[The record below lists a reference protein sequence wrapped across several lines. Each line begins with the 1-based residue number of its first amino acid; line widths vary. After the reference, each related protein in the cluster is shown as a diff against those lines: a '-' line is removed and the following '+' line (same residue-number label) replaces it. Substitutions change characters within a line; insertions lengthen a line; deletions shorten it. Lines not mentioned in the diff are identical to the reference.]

1 MTNSG
6 PSKQW
11 RFFRAGGFDQV
22 KLETGSDLMALDQ
35 LDLKL
40 WVALACPTT
49 GLEFDKAT
57 LVLIDTDKDGRVRA
71 PELIAA
77 VKWAGGLLKNPDD
90 LLKGAPTLRV
100 AAVNDATSE
109 GKLIA
114 SFARQVLGKTET
126 AEITID
132 EAAAAAQTFA
142 AKPFNGD
149 GIVPADS
156 ASDDATKA
164 VINDIIACI
173 GGDADASGKPGVSQ
187 AKVDQF
193 FAEATAYSDWW
204 KKAEGDATVLPLGL
218 NTEAAAAAVKGV
230 KAKVDDYFARC
241 RLAAFDPRAVN
252 ALNRDEKEFL
262 ALGAKDLTA
271 THTDIASF
279 PLAQVG
285 ANQALP
291 LTQGVNPAWAGAI
304 ATLQAAAVKPLLGDK
319 TALTEADWAALLAK
333 LGPFDA
339 WSGGK
344 IGGSVE
350 KLGLKRVREILA
362 TKAKETLAALIAKDK
377 AEEGHAQAV
386 IGINRLAHYNRDL
399 GKLCKNFVNFS
410 DFYGRKDKAIF
421 QAGTLYLDQR
431 SCDLCLTV
439 EDAGRHAAM
448 AALAGTYLAYCDCYR
463 KGTGEKMQIL
473 AAFTGGDS
481 DNLMVGRNGLFFDR
495 KGRDW
500 DATITKIIDNP
511 ISIRQAFFA
520 PYKKVVRMIEEQVA
534 KRAAAA
540 DAAADAQMAAAA
552 KAAASGEAPKPVEP
566 PKQKIDT
573 GTLAAIGLVLTTLL
587 GALGGIFGHILGLA
601 WWQIPLAL
609 IAILLAISAP
619 SMIIAWLKIRRRNL
633 GPILDA
639 NGWAVNAKAKM
650 NVPFGGALT
659 GVAALPPG
667 SQRDLVDPF
676 AEKKS
681 PWPKVIV
688 FVILL
693 VIACLVLNKMGYLY
707 DWTGIGTK
715 RPTQTPTN
723 SVAPAAPA
731 ATTTPAAPAAP
742 TEAPAKPAE
751 NPK

>member
-1 MTNSG
+1 MTNAG

-22 KLETGSDLMALDQ
+22 KLETGADLMALDQ

-57 LVLIDTDKDGRVRA
+57 LALIDTDKDGRVRA

-90 LLKGAPTLRV
+90 LLKGSPTLRV
-100 AAVNDATSE
+100 AAVNDSIAE

-114 SFARQVLGKTET
+114 NFARQVLNKSES
-126 AEITID
+126 AEITVA
-132 EAAAAAQTFA
+132 EAAAAAQVFA

-149 GIVPADS
+149 GVVPADS
-156 ASDDATKA
+156 AGDEATKA
-164 VINDIIACI
+164 VINDIMGCL
-173 GGDADASGKPGVSQ
+173 GPDPDASGKPGVSQ

-193 FAEATAYSDWW
+193 FADAAAYSDWW
-204 KKAEGDATVLPLGL
+204 KKAEGNTALLPLGPS
-218 NTEAAAAAVKGV
+218 TEAAAAAVKAV
-230 KAKVDDYFARC
+230 KVKVDDYFARC
-241 RLAAFDPRAVN
+241 RLAAFDPRALN
-252 ALNRDEKEFL
+252 ALNREEKEFL
-262 ALGAKDLTA
+262 ALAAKDLTVTA
-271 THTDIASF
+271 SEIAGF
-279 PLAQVG
+279 PLARVVAG
-285 ANQALP
+285 APLP
-291 LTQGVNPAWAGAI
+291 LAEGINPAWAAAV
-304 ATLQAAAVKPLLGDK
+304 ATLRTDAVKPLLGDK
-319 TALTEADWAALLAK
+319 TALTEADWTTLVTKLAAY
-333 LGPFDA
+333 DA
-339 WSGGK
+339 WSSTKAGGA
-344 IGGSVE
+344 VE

-362 TKAKETLAALIAKDK
+362 SKAKETLTALIAKDK

-386 IGINRLAHYNRDL
+386 VGLNRLAHYHRDL
-399 GKLCKNFVNFS
+399 SQLCHNFVSFS
-410 DFYGRKDKAIF
+410 DFYGRKNKAIF

-439 EDAGRHAAM
+439 EDAGKHAAM
-448 AALAGTYLAYCDCYR
+448 AGMAGSYLAYCDCFR
-463 KGTGEKMQIL
+463 KGSGEKMQIV

-481 DNLMVGRNGLFFDR
+481 DNLLVGRNGIFFDR

-520 PYKKVVRMIEEQVA
+520 PYKKLVRMIEEMAA
-534 KRAAAA
+534 KRASAA
-540 DAAADAQMAAAA
+540 DAAADAKLAAAA
-552 KAAASGEAPKPVEP
+552 KATVSGEAPKPVEP
-566 PKQKIDT
+566 PKSKFDT
-573 GTLAAIGLVLTTLL
+573 GTLAAIGLVFTTLL
-587 GALGGIFGHILGLA
+587 AALGGIFGKILGLA
-601 WWQIPLAL
+601 WWQIPLAF

-619 SMIIAWLKIRRRNL
+619 SMIIAWLKLRRRNL

-639 NGWAVNAKAKM
+639 NGWAVNARAKM
-650 NVPFGGALT
+650 NVPFGGSLT

-667 SQRDLVDPF
+667 SHRDLVDPF

-688 FVILL
+688 VLVLL
-693 VIACLVLNKMGYLY
+693 VIACLVLNKLGYIY
-707 DWTGIGTK
+707 DWTNGRIGTE
-715 RPTQTPTN
+715 RPTKSQ
-723 SVAPAAPA
+723 SGPAAPA
-731 ATTTPAAPAAP
+731 APTAP

-751 NPK
+751 APK

>member
-40 WVALACPTT
+40 WVALACPTS
-49 GLEFDKAT
+49 GLEFDTAT
-57 LVLIDTDKDGRVRA
+57 LALIDTDKDGRVRA

-90 LLKGAPTLRV
+90 LLKGAPKLRLTI
-100 AAVNDATSE
+100 VNDATSE
-109 GKLIA
+109 GKLIV
-114 SFARQVLGKTET
+114 SFAKQVLGKAET
-126 AEITID
+126 GEITID

-164 VINDIIACI
+164 VINDIISCV
-173 GGDADASGKPGVSQ
+173 GGNADASGKPGVSQ

-193 FAEATAYSDWW
+193 FAEASAYSDWW

-218 NTEAAAAAVKGV
+218 STEAAAAAVKGV
-230 KAKVDDYFARC
+230 KAKVDDFFARC
-241 RLAAFDPRAVN
+241 RLATFDPRSVN

-271 THTDIASF
+271 THADIAGF

-344 IGGSVE
+344 VGGSLE
-350 KLGLKRVREILA
+350 KIGLKRVREILA

-386 IGINRLAHYNRDL
+386 IGLNRLAHYHRDL

-439 EDAGRHAAM
+439 EDAGKHAAM

-500 DATITKIIDNP
+500 DATITKIVDNP

-520 PYKKVVRMIEEQVA
+520 PYKKLVRMIEEQVA

-540 DAAADAQMAAAA
+540 DAAADAKLAEAAR
-552 KAAASGEAPKPVEP
+552 AAASGEAPKVVEP

-619 SMIIAWLKIRRRNL
+619 SMLIAWLKLRRRNL

-639 NGWAVNAKAKM
+639 NGWAINAKAKM
-650 NVPFGGALT
+650 NVPFGGSLT

-688 FVILL
+688 LVILL
-693 VIACLVLNKMGYLY
+693 AVAFAILNKMGFIY
-707 DWTGIGTK
+707 DWTQGRLGTE
-715 RPTQTPTN
+715 RPVKIEKAAPT
-723 SVAPAAPA
+723 PAAS
-731 ATTTPAAPAAP
+731 APAAP
-742 TEAPAKPAE
+742 TDAAAKPAE
-751 NPK
+751 AAK

>member
-1 MTNSG
+1 MANQVTS
-6 PSKQW
+6 PYRW
-11 RFFRAGGFDQV
+11 RIFRAGGFDQV
-22 KLETGSDLMALDQ
+22 KLETGADLMALDQ

-40 WVALACPTT
+40 WVALACPTS
-49 GLEFDKAT
+49 GLEFDKST
-57 LVLIDTDKDGRVRA
+57 LALIDTDKDGRVRA

-90 LLKGAPTLRV
+90 LLKGAPTLRP
-100 AAVNDATSE
+100 AAINDSTPE
-109 GKLIA
+109 GKVIA
-114 SFARQVLGKTET
+114 AFARQVLGKSDS

-164 VINDIIACI
+164 VINDIIACL
-173 GGDADASGKPGVSQ
+173 GPDTDASGKPGVSQ

-193 FAEATAYSDWW
+193 FGEAAAYSDWW

-218 NTEAAAAAVKGV
+218 NTEAAAAAIKGV
-230 KAKVDDYFARC
+230 KVKVDDFFARC
-241 RLAAFDPRAVN
+241 RLAAFDPRSVN
-252 ALNRDEKEFL
+252 ALNRDEKDFL

-271 THTDIASF
+271 THADIASF

-285 ANQALP
+285 ANKSLP
-291 LTQGVNPAWAGAI
+291 LTQGVNPAWAGPI
-304 ATLQAAAVKPLLGDK
+304 ATLQAAAIKPLLGDR
-319 TALTEADWAALLAK
+319 TSLTEADWAALLAK
-333 LGPFDA
+333 LGAFDA

-344 IGGSVE
+344 AGGSVE
-350 KLGLKRVREILA
+350 KIGLKRVREILA
-362 TKAKETLAALIAKDK
+362 TKAKETLVALVAKDK

-386 IGINRLAHYNRDL
+386 IGLNRLAHYHRDL
-399 GKLCKNFVNFS
+399 GKLCINFVNFR

-431 SCDLCLTV
+431 SCDLCITV
-439 EDAGRHAAM
+439 EDAGKHATM
-448 AALAGTYLAYCDCYR
+448 AGLAGTYLAYCDCYR
-463 KGTGEKMQIL
+463 KGSGEKMQIV

-481 DNLMVGRNGLFFDR
+481 DNLMVGRNGVFFDR

-500 DATITKIIDNP
+500 DATITKIVDNP

-520 PYKKVVRMIEEQVA
+520 PYKKLVRMIEEMAA

-540 DAAADAQMAAAA
+540 DAAADAKLAGAAQAT
-552 KAAASGEAPKPVEP
+552 ASGGAPKPAEP
-566 PKQKIDT
+566 PKSKFDT
-573 GTLAAIGLVLTTLL
+573 GTLAAIGLVFTTLL
-587 GALGGIFGHILGLA
+587 AALGGIFGKILGLA
-601 WWQIPLAL
+601 WWQIPLAFL
-609 IAILLAISAP
+609 VIILAISAP
-619 SMIIAWLKIRRRNL
+619 SMIIAWLKLRRRNL

-650 NVPFGGALT
+650 NVPFGGSLT
-659 GVAALPPG
+659 GVAELPPG

-681 PWPKVIV
+681 PWPTVIV
-688 FVILL
+688 LVILL
-693 VIACLVLNKMGYLY
+693 VLAYVVLNKLGYIY
-707 DWTGIGTK
+707 KWTDGNLGNPK
-715 RPTQTPTN
+715 KPKVEQ
-723 SVAPAAPA
+723 
-731 ATTTPAAPAAP
+731 TTPAVPAA
-742 TEAPAKPAE
+742 APDAAAKPAE
-751 NPK
+751 AAK